1 MKTTYVLIDFEN
13 VQVKSLA
20 LLKGE
25 HFQVKV
31 FLGPKNARLPVDLVL
46 AMHDLGKRA
55 DYIML
60 GVSGANALD
69 FHITYYLG
77 KLTADDPKGLFYI
90 VSKDTGFDSLIK
102 HLLGKGLHCKRVP
115 AIEQMPGLPAAP
127 LAVDVKGEAKAEA
140 KKAVQQPKTK
150 PVAAPPKAKTRG
162 ATPAKKAVPP
172 VTAVKEVKEQ
182 KESRELKESNTANKL
197 VGEALV
203 QAAITNLM
211 RRSSSRPATVKTL
224 LGTMRANKQIPAAE
238 ADAVLAEMVS
248 RGLVK
253 LNGTKVVYSLPG
265 E

>member
-1 MKTTYVLIDFEN
+1 MTTTYVLIDFEN

-77 KLTADDPKGLFYI
+77 KLTAEHPQGEFYI

-102 HLLGKGLHCKRVP
+102 HLVGKGIACKRVP
-115 AIEQMPGLPAAP
+115 AIEQMPGLAPAVVVPEARKVAPHAKQKAVAAAP
-127 LAVDVKGEAKAEA
+127 KPRTRAPRAA
-140 KKAVQQPKTK
+140 KKAAPSVTAAKELAVKETATK
-150 PVAAPPKAKTRG
+150 EIAAVAAPVA
-162 ATPAKKAVPP
+162 
-172 VTAVKEVKEQ
+172 
-182 KESRELKESNTANKL
+182 
-197 VGEALV
+197 EALV

-211 RRSSSRPATVKTL
+211 RRSTSRPATVKTL
-224 LGTMRANKQIPAAE
+224 LGTMRANKQIPATEAE
-238 ADAVLAEMVS
+238 AVLAELVS
-248 RGLVK
+248 RGLVQ
-253 LNGTKVVYSLPG
+253 LDRSKVTYSLPS

>member
-1 MKTTYVLIDFEN
+1 MQTTYVLIDFEN

-46 AMHDLGKRA
+46 AMHDLGPRA

-77 KLTADDPKGLFYI
+77 KLTAEDPQGQFYI

-102 HLLGKGLHCKRVP
+102 HLLGKGLYCKRVA
-115 AIEQMPGLPAAP
+115 AIEQMPGLPAA
-127 LAVDVKGEAKAEA
+127 AVTAEV
-140 KKAVQQPKTK
+140 KKAASQPKTK
-150 PVAAPPKAKTRG
+150 PVAATPKPRTRA

>member
-1 MKTTYVLIDFEN
+1 MTTSYVLIDFEN

-77 KLTADDPKGLFYI
+77 KLTAEHPQGEFYI

-102 HLLGKGLHCKRVP
+102 HLLGKGIQCKRVP
-115 AIEQMPGLPAAP
+115 AIEQMPGLAAP
-127 LAVDVKGEAKAEA
+127 VVVPEA
-140 KKAVQQPKTK
+140 KKAAPQPKTK
-150 PVAAPPKAKTRG
+150 PVAATPKPRTR
-162 ATPAKKAVPP
+162 APRSAKKALPP
-172 VTAVKEVKEQ
+172 VTAVKE
-182 KESRELKESNTANKL
+182 LKEATACSKL
-197 VGEALV
+197 VGEEFV
-203 QAAITNLM
+203 QAAISNLM
-211 RRSSSRPATVKTL
+211 RRSTSRPATVKTL
-224 LGTMRANKQIPAAE
+224 LGTMRANKQIPTAE
-238 ADAVLAEMVS
+238 AEAVLAELAS

-253 LNGTKVVYSLPG
+253 LDGTKVVYSLPG